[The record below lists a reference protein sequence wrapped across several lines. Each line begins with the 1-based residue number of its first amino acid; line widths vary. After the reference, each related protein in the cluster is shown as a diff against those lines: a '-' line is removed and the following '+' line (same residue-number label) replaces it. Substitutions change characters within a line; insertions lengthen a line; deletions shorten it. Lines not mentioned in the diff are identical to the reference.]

1 MLAGGIFQDNLMTKD
16 EIIRKVREAGVIG
29 KGGAGFPAYVKL
41 SAKAEF
47 VLANG
52 AECEPLLSNDKIL
65 MEKYPAEIVEGMRLA
80 IKCLGAKKGYL
91 CVKEKYKKA
100 IAALK
105 NVLKKDDNIEIFA
118 LQDFYPAGD
127 EVIMVKEVLGRT
139 VPEGGLPLDVG
150 AVVNNVGSLKKIYKA
165 VIKDES
171 VTRKYISV
179 NGRVKEPK
187 VINVPLGM
195 RIKDIFPIAGGITVD
210 DYAIISGGPN
220 MGNIVDLDDV
230 IKKTTGALI
239 ALPKEHP
246 LITQQNLNLSTIT
259 QRAKAA
265 CLNCSFCSNMC
276 PRNLIGH
283 NIHPHKI
290 MRAVNLGLDSQVEVL
305 TGAFL
310 CSGCGVCENFAC
322 YMFLSPKK
330 VCQKIKA
337 ELINKG
343 VENPY
348 PTKSR
353 QKAKTFEEEDF
364 IERRIPSGR
373 LKARLRLTEFAD
385 SLPFDETFYTTDEV
399 KIMLNQHIG
408 ALSIPTVK
416 EGDLVKIG
424 DKIADIPKGKI
435 GAVYHASIDGKITK
449 ITRNSILIQKQGG
462 R

>member
-1 MLAGGIFQDNLMTKD
+1 MTKD
-16 EIIRKVREAGVIG
+16 EIVKKVREAGVIG

-41 SAKAEF
+41 GAKAEF

-52 AECEPLLSNDKIL
+52 AECEPLLSNDKVL
-65 MEKYPAEIVEGMRLA
+65 MEKYPAEIVEGMRLTMR
-80 IKCLGAKKGYL
+80 CVGAKKGYL
-91 CVKEKYKKA
+91 CIKEKYKKA
-100 IAALK
+100 ILAVK
-105 NVLKKDDNIEIFA
+105 NVLKKDDDIEIFK

-165 VIKDES
+165 VVKDEN
-171 VTRKYISV
+171 VTRKYISI
-179 NGRVKEPK
+179 NGEVKRPK

-195 RIKDIFPIAGGITVD
+195 KIKDILPIAGGVTVD

-220 MGNIVDLDDV
+220 MGSLVGGDDV

-239 ALPKEHP
+239 VLPKEHT
-246 LITQQNLNLSTIT
+246 LVERQSLNLALIA

-290 MRAVNLGLDSQVEVL
+290 MRAMNLGLDSQIEAL
-305 TGAFL
+305 TCAFL
-310 CSGCGVCENFAC
+310 CSGCGVCENYAC
-322 YMFLSPKK
+322 YMFLSPKE
-330 VCQKIKA
+330 VCQTIKA
-337 ELINKG
+337 ELIKKG
-343 VENPY
+343 VKNPY
-348 PTKSR
+348 LKKSGKIFGDFI
-353 QKAKTFEEEDF
+353 QEDF

-373 LKARLRLTEFAD
+373 LKARLRLTEYAD
-385 SLPFDETFYTTDEV
+385 SLPFDDTFFTADEV

-408 ALSIPTVK
+408 APGIPVVK
-416 EGDLVKIG
+416 EGDRVKIG
-424 DKIADIPKGKI
+424 DKIADIPQGKI
-435 GAVYHASIDGKITK
+435 GAVYHASINGTVTK
-449 ITRNSILIQKQGG
+449 ITRNSISIQTQGG
-462 R
+462 RR